1 MNKNDRAK
9 LLTIVNR
16 INVVTLS
23 LTRLRNGQII
33 GMTNR
38 DAIEQCELTL
48 IAATVD
54 LERMIYKT
62 HNARTG
68 VSA

>member
-1 MNKNDRAK
+1 MTKNERAK

-38 DAIEQCELTL
+38 DAIEQCELSL

-54 LERMIYKT
+54 LERMVYKLDEKWK
-62 HNARTG
+62 G
-68 VSA
+68 ESL